1 MTDFLKTHS
10 LTTAIFPAVLQPSEF
25 PVMRRLLLSATLMFA
40 PLILVAQAPSP
51 GTPPPLAF
59 FTKLVGEWEGEATAV
74 MGPGAK
80 HVLRH
85 TERVEA
91 VAGGTAFAVRG
102 RGYEKMPNGAEQVT
116 FDAFAVIYLDHD
128 HVTPR
133 MRAHS
138 MQGGNYVDPEFTL
151 RADGYTWSMRDP
163 RAGLIKYEMHFD
175 AQGRWVETGAVSR
188 DDGKSWVPIFEMTL
202 TRKK

>member
-1 MTDFLKTHS
+1 
-10 LTTAIFPAVLQPSEF
+10 
-25 PVMRRLLLSATLMFA
+25 
-40 PLILVAQAPSP
+40 
-51 GTPPPLAF
+51 
-59 FTKLVGEWEGEATAV
+59 
-74 MGPGAK
+74 
-80 HVLRH
+80 
-85 TERVEA
+85 
-91 VAGGTAFAVRG
+91 
-102 RGYEKMPNGAEQVT
+102 
-116 FDAFAVIYLDHD
+116 
-128 HVTPR
+128 
-133 MRAHS
+133 